1 MFSKELNGKCE
12 IMKSKLFLVT
22 LVFHFFSISL
32 FADACF
38 DLWQLPSQTPSQMNS
53 YVIQT
58 ENDSVIVIDG
68 GNTGD
73 ASYLRGFLA
82 ALGNKVSHWF
92 ITHPHS
98 DHANAFIEIIQSPA
112 DLKIENILGSMPEE
126 EWIEKYEPT
135 ELYTIKDLNKAL
147 KESNRKMYELVPGQL
162 IEIDGIKIEIL
173 STVNPEIIYNPINN
187 SSLVMKITDDCKSV
201 LFLGDLGVQGGNKL
215 LEGPLSNKLKSDY
228 VQMAHHGQN
237 GVNKEFYEK
246 VGADY
251 ALWPTPLWLWNN
263 DNGGGKNSGPW
274 KTLEVRQWMKELG
287 VKENYVSAFG
297 IVKISSK

>member
-1 MFSKELNGKCE
+1 M
-12 IMKSKLFLVT
+12 IMKSKLFLVIFI
-22 LVFHFFSISL
+22 LHFFSVSL

-53 YVIQT
+53 YVIKT

-82 ALGNKVSHWF
+82 ALGNKVGHWF

-98 DHANAFIEIIQSPA
+98 DHTDAFIEIIKSPA
-112 DLKIENILGSMPEE
+112 DLQIENILGSMPEE
-126 EWIEKYEPT
+126 KWIEKYEPT
-135 ELYTIKDLNKAL
+135 DLHTIKNLNKAL
-147 KESNRKMYELVPGQL
+147 KESNREMCELVPGQL
-162 IEIDGIKIEIL
+162 IEVDGIRIEIL
-173 STVNPEIIYNPINN
+173 STVNPEITQNAINN

-201 LFLGDLGVQGGNKL
+201 LFLSDLGLQAGNKFL
-215 LEGPLSNKLKSDY
+215 KGPFAKKLKSDY

-237 GVNKEFYEK
+237 GVSRKFYKK
-246 VGADY
+246 VDADY

-274 KTLEVRQWMKELG
+274 KTLEVRQWMEELG
-287 VKENYVSAFG
+287 VKENYASAFG
-297 IVKISSK
+297 IVKIN